1 MFRLYSYAVA
11 RHAHRSRAAAV
22 LAALALLSAA
32 CAPRSGGRSPAPG
45 EARTDTAL
53 AAAAHVHGDTGAAA
67 ADTAAGAGM
76 GMGMGRGMGPGRG
89 MGGGMGQGMGGRMMT
104 PPTSPEAIALGDSI
118 FHGKAAGGTCYT
130 CHGMSAK
137 GTELAPDLTDAEWL
151 NGDGSFRFVV
161 HTIMHGISD
170 PVRHPGSMPPMGGAQ
185 LTHDQAR
192 AVAAYVLSL
201 REEGT
206 R

>member
-67 ADTAAGAGM
+67 ADTAAGA

>member
-1 MFRLYSYAVA
+1 MSGLYSYVVA
-11 RHAHRSRAAAV
+11 HHPRRSGAAALLAAV
-22 LAALALLSAA
+22 LLLPAA
-32 CAPRSGGRSPAPG
+32 CAPRGGGRAPAPG
-45 EARTDTAL
+45 EARADTAL
-53 AAAAHVHGDTGAAA
+53 GAAAHVHGDSSAAA

-76 GMGMGRGMGPGRG
+76 AMGRGMVPGRG

-104 PPTSPEAIALGDSI
+104 PPTSPAAIALGDSI
-118 FHGKAAGGTCYT
+118 FHGRAAGGTCST
-130 CHGMSAK
+130 CHGIGAT

-170 PVRHPGSMPPMGGAQ
+170 PVRHPGSMPPMGGAR

-201 REEGT
+201 RAEGT